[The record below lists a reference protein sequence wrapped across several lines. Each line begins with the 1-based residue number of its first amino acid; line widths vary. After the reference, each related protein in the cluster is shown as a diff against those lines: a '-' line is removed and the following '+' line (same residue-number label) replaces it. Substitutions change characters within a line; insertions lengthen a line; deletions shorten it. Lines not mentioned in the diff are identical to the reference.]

1 MPTIEE
7 MKLYLGI
14 DGDWLDPLIAD
25 LINLSQEIIEK
36 VLRYQLVEFEQ
47 VPQTIKET
55 AKFIISEYYN
65 NKENVNVGEIENSVA
80 LLLSEYRKVGF

>member
-36 VLRYQLVEFEQ
+36 VLRYQLAEFEQ

>member
-36 VLRYQLVEFEQ
+36 VLRYQLAEFEQ

-55 AKFIISEYYN
+55 AKLIISEYYN

-80 LLLSEYRKVGF
+80 LLLSEYRKVDF